1 MLSVKLML
9 EVNRRCNHDAGE
21 LLLRDACLQAAYCMD
36 APDEV
41 QDGMHWWDDPELDVH
56 GAVPRVV
63 KLREPPNAELTGAP
77 LGATDARQPFARP
90 VE

>member
-1 MLSVKLML
+1 MLSVQLML

-36 APDEV
+36 APDDV

-63 KLREPPNAELTGAP
+63 ELREPANARGKP
-77 LGATDARQPFARP
+77 RRQASA
-90 VE
+90 

>member
-1 MLSVKLML
+1 MLSVQLML

-63 KLREPPNAELTGAP
+63 ELREPANARLTAP
-77 LGATDARQPFARP
+77 DTAHRSND
-90 VE
+90 E